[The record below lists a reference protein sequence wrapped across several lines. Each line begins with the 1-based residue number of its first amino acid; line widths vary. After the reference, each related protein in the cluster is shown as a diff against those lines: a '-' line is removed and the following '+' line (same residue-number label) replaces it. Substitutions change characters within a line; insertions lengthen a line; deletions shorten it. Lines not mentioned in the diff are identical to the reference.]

1 MSTPARLARPPLYLL
16 AGLTSLMMSGALG
29 GCKNRQTLGPADA
42 YMMLAPKQPME
53 KSPAGFP
60 IVEKMDIDKGAAVA
74 VNRLLG
80 DGFAVEMVRTV
91 HLAKQL
97 ARGPGFGGQR
107 FPSQLVQGAS
117 EPLALVVG
125 WDSEFP
131 HSKGLAFKG
140 LLGAPEE
147 RPHIPW
153 IGLPITLEDDKAL
166 VQTLSG
172 RLAAHAASWVAS
184 IGSDPAARVGPDRP
198 LLIEA
203 YRMAMEVI
211 AREWRVGKGPAGALP
226 STAGSVA
233 QRHMF
238 ANIRE
243 NKTPFTEAGDL
254 RPAEQLLRDPKV
266 AATVLYR
273 LAQTRTVANAVGPAE
288 IYTPFIQGALPE
300 GVSGAQLLGPVRN
313 FNAKLFSAWA
323 RAALGGHPPDDI
335 VDLVE
340 AYGELFPQEQKEVL
354 RIFLVTT
361 FAGTVK
367 RGGISR
373 KPEEATAAL
382 TEVGAIIDDVV
393 AVKRSLRD
401 AL

>member
-1 MSTPARLARPPLYLL
+1 MRSPARLTRPLWFLL
-16 AGLTSLMMSGALG
+16 VLSGALA

-42 YMMLAPKQPME
+42 YVLLAPEQPPS

-60 IVEKMDIDKGAAVA
+60 IVDKMDLDKGAAVA
-74 VNRLLG
+74 INRLLS

-97 ARGPGFGGQR
+97 ARGPGFGGQK
-107 FPSQLVQGAS
+107 FPPHLVQAAG

-131 HSKGLAFKG
+131 QSRGLAFKG
-140 LLGAPEE
+140 LVGGPQE
-147 RPHIPW
+147 RPHITW

-172 RLAAHAASWVAS
+172 RLAAHAASWVAG
-184 IGSDPAARVGPDRP
+184 IGSDPSVPAGPDRP
-198 LLIEA
+198 PLIEA

-211 AREWRVGKGPAGALP
+211 AREWRVGRGPAGALP

-243 NKTPFTEAGDL
+243 NKTPFTEEGEL

-266 AATVLYR
+266 AATVIYR
-273 LAQTRTVANAVGPAE
+273 LAQTKTVANAVGPAE
-288 IYTPFIQGALPE
+288 IYNPFVQGPLPE

-323 RAALGGHPPDDI
+323 RAALAGHPPDDI

-340 AYGELFPQEQKEVL
+340 AYGELFPQEKKEVL

-373 KPEEATAAL
+373 KPDEATAAL
-382 TEVGAIIDDVV
+382 AEVGAIIDDVV

>member
-1 MSTPARLARPPLYLL
+1 MSSPARLARPLL
-16 AGLTSLMMSGALG
+16 LSLVLLGALA

-42 YMMLAPKQPME
+42 YVLLAPLQPPQ
-53 KSPAGFP
+53 KSPGGFP
-60 IVEKMDIDKGAAVA
+60 LVDKMDIDKGPAVA

-97 ARGPGFGGQR
+97 ARGPGFGGQK
-107 FPSQLVQGAS
+107 FPAHLARAAE

-131 HSKGLAFKG
+131 HSSGLAFKALVG
-140 LLGAPEE
+140 KPEE
-147 RPHIPW
+147 RPQIPW
-153 IGLPITLEDDKAL
+153 IGLPVTLEDDKAL

-172 RLAAHAASWVAS
+172 RLAAHAASWVAG
-184 IGSDPAARVGPDRP
+184 IGSDPAAKPGPDRP
-198 LLIEA
+198 PLIEA

-211 AREWRVGKGPAGALP
+211 SREWRVGKGPAGALP

-243 NKTPFTEAGDL
+243 NKTPFTESGEL
-254 RPAEQLLRDPKV
+254 RPAEELLRDPKV
-266 AATVLYR
+266 AATVIYR

-288 IYTPFIQGALPE
+288 IYTPFIQGPLPE
-300 GVSGAQLLGPVRN
+300 GVSGAQVLGPVRN

-323 RAALGGHPPDDI
+323 RAALSGHPPDDI
-335 VDLVE
+335 VDLIE

>member
-1 MSTPARLARPPLYLL
+1 MMSRCGPARPTLWLL
-16 AGLTSLMMSGALG
+16 ALLLGALAA
-29 GCKNRQTLGPADA
+29 CKNKQTLGPADA
-42 YMMLAPKQPME
+42 YVLLDPKQPPQ
-53 KSPAGFP
+53 KSPGGFP
-60 IVEKMDIDKGAAVA
+60 IVEKMDLDKGTAVA
-74 VNRLLG
+74 VTRLLA

-97 ARGPGFGGQR
+97 ARGPGFNGQK
-107 FPSQLVQGAS
+107 FPAHLVRSAG

-131 HSKGLAFKG
+131 HSNGLAFKG
-140 LLGAPEE
+140 LVGAPEE

-153 IGLPITLEDDKAL
+153 IGLPVTLEDDKAL

-172 RLAAHAASWVAS
+172 RLAAHAASWVAA
-184 IGSDPAARVGPDRP
+184 IGSDSSVPRGPDRP

-203 YRMAMEVI
+203 YRMAMEVV
-211 AREWRVGKGPAGALP
+211 AREWRVGRGPAGALP

-243 NKTPFTEAGDL
+243 NKTPFTESGEL
-254 RPAEQLLRDPKV
+254 RPAEQLLRDPRV
-266 AATVLYR
+266 AATVIYR

-288 IYTPFIQGALPE
+288 IYTPFVQGPLPE
-300 GVSGAQLLGPVRN
+300 GVSGAMLLGPVRN

-323 RAALGGHPPDDI
+323 RAALSGHPPDDI

-382 TEVGAIIDDVV
+382 AEVGAIIDDVV